1 MLKILYI
8 SPENTVGTLSYWQ
21 RAHEMNGNECRFV
34 TWFKSSGGFAEDIC
48 LNMPLIA
55 AKPWFIKPRLAFI
68 RHVDRREPYR
78 ELPGYPPLW
87 NPPHWQKRLFRLRE
101 KLWQPIIEKAIRK
114 YGLEDFD
121 VYHFEWGTDFFRN
134 ARFAKRLKARGK
146 KIVCAY
152 HGQDMRNRGVIPE
165 MDKLSDLNVTSELD
179 LTFRHPKLKYLFL
192 PYDVLAYQPKSTPN
206 RPLTICHATTNRLVK
221 GSDEIIRVCN
231 ELEKSHGIRFIF
243 IENQP
248 HAKVIGLKK
257 QADIY
262 IDQITDHAWGY
273 GMNSL
278 EALSLGLVCVTYLNP
293 TYEKFIPDHPFVN
306 AGMANLKEKLLI
318 LIENP
323 GALPE
328 RMSASR
334 EWVEKR
340 HDYRQVVKE
349 LYKYYSEIGVIE
361 ARSGE

>member
-1 MLKILYI
+1 
-8 SPENTVGTLSYWQ
+8 
-21 RAHEMNGNECRFV
+21 MNGNECRFV

-306 AGMANLKEKLLI
+306 AGMANLKEKLLV

>member
-8 SPENTVGTLSYWQ
+8 SPENTVGTLSSWK

-34 TWFKSSGGFAEDIC
+34 TWYKSSGGFEEDIC
-48 LNMPLIA
+48 LNLPLIA

-68 RHVDRREPYR
+68 QHMDRRDPYA
-78 ELPGYPPLW
+78 ELPGYPTLW
-87 NPPHWQKRLFRLRE
+87 NPPRWQKKLFRLRE
-101 KLWQPIIEKAIRK
+101 TLWQPIIEKAIRK

-121 VYHFEWGTDFFRN
+121 VYHFEWGTDFFRD
-134 ARFAKRLKARGK
+134 ARFAKRLKARSK
-146 KIVCAY
+146 KIICAY
-152 HGQDMRNRGVIPE
+152 HGQDIRNRGVIPE

-179 LTFRHPKLKYLFL
+179 LTFRHPNLKYLFL
-192 PYDVLAYQPKSTPN
+192 PYDVLAHQPKSTPN

-221 GSDEIIRVCN
+221 GSEEIIRVCN

-248 HAKVIGLKK
+248 HDKVIELKK

-262 IDQITDHAWGY
+262 IDQVTDHAWGY

-293 TYEKFIPDHPFVN
+293 TYEKFIPDHPFQN
-306 AGMANLKEKLLI
+306 AGVTNLKSKLLE

-323 GALPE
+323 ETLPA
-328 RMSASR
+328 RMAASR

-340 HDYRQVVKE
+340 HDFRNVVKK
-349 LYKYYSEIGVIE
+349 LYRYYESIGV
-361 ARSGE
+361 RF